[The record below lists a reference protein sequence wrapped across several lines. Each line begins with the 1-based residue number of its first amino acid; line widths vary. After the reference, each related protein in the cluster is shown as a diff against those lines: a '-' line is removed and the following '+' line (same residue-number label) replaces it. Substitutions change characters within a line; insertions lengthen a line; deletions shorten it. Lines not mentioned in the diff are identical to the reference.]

1 MSAADHEVLLARID
15 RLERRSR
22 ILTGALLI
30 LPVLAL
36 VGWTTRDDEIK
47 TKHLEIVDERGVPLV
62 VLGPD
67 RMGEGGMI
75 TLRDKDGE
83 KRGWWQAG
91 PGTSAFTLNSEGA
104 DGLGDST
111 LGLTVGPKR
120 SAISL
125 LSKGGATMTAQMNG
139 DDPKLEL
146 YDTKGK
152 SLFAA
157 PWVRR

>member
-1 MSAADHEVLLARID
+1 M
-15 RLERRSR
+15 
-22 ILTGALLI
+22 
-30 LPVLAL
+30 
-36 VGWTTRDDEIK
+36 RDDEIR

-67 RMGEGGMI
+67 RTNQGGMI

-91 PGTSAFTLNSEGA
+91 PGTSALTLNSEGS

-120 SAISL
+120 SSISL
-125 LSKGGATMTAQMNG
+125 LSKGGATLTTSMDGN
-139 DDPKLEL
+139 DPKIEL

-152 SLFAA
+152 SLFMA
-157 PWVRR
+157 PWVQR

>member
-1 MSAADHEVLLARID
+1 MSAADHDALLARID

-22 ILTGALLI
+22 LLTGALLV

-47 TKHLEIVDERGVPLV
+47 TKHLEIVDERGVPLI

-67 RMGEGGMI
+67 RMNEGGMI
-75 TLRDKDGE
+75 TLRDKEGE

-91 PGTSAFTLNSEGA
+91 PGTSSFTLNSEGS

-120 SAISL
+120 SAMSL
-125 LSKGGATMTAQMNG
+125 LSKGGASMTAQMNG